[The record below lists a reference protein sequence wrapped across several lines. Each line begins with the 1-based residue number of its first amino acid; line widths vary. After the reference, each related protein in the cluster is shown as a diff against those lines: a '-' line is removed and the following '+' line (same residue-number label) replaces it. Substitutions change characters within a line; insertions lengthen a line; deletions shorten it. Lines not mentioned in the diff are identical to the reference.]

1 MGLSTQDKTMDVMY
15 ETLTAG
21 LPRLGLELE
30 KQTRKTLCA
39 FGQAVVD
46 QNQVMNL
53 TAITEPEQ
61 VAKLHLLDSLSLLTL
76 TDLRGKRM
84 IDVGCGA
91 GFPGVPVKI
100 ACPEVELTLLDSLG
114 KRMHWLEGCLP
125 ALGVEAAC
133 VTARAE
139 EAVAERREQYDVA
152 TSRAVARLNIL
163 LELTAPYVKV
173 GGTVLAMKGTA
184 AQEELEEAKNAIRR
198 LGLKLERIAE
208 FPVDGTAHTVIVLRK
223 IAPTPPQYPRRYAK
237 IKQAPL

>member
-1 MGLSTQDKTMDVMY
+1 MGLDLSD
-15 ETLTAG
+15 ETCS
-21 LPRLGLELE
+21 R
-30 KQTRKTLCA
+30 LCA
-39 FGQAVVD
+39 FGEAVVE
-46 QNQVMNL
+46 QNKVMNL
-53 TAITEPEQ
+53 TAITEPAQ
-61 VAKLHLLDSLSLLTL
+61 VAKLHLLDSISLLTL
-76 TDLRGKRM
+76 EDLKGRKM

-100 ACPEVELTLLDSLG
+100 ACPEVQLTLLDSLG
-114 KRMHWLEGCLP
+114 KRMNWLETVLP
-125 ALGVEAAC
+125 TLGVEAEC

-139 EAVAERREQYDVA
+139 EAVAQRRETYDVA

-173 GGTVLAMKGTA
+173 GGKVLAMKGTA
-184 AQEELEEAKNAIRR
+184 ALEELQEAKNAIKR
-198 LGLKLERIAE
+198 LGLQLERVAE

>member
-1 MGLSTQDKTMDVMY
+1 MPMMNETLKQGLPGLGLSLSEDTC
-15 ETLTAG
+15 
-21 LPRLGLELE
+21 
-30 KQTRKTLCA
+30 TRLCA
-39 FGQAVVD
+39 FGEAVVE
-46 QNQVMNL
+46 QNKVMNL
-53 TAITEPEQ
+53 TAITEPAQ

-76 TDLRGKRM
+76 EELSGKKM

-100 ACPEVELTLLDSLG
+100 ACPGVQLTLLDSLG
-114 KRMHWLEGCLP
+114 KRMAWLERVLP
-125 ALGVEAAC
+125 ELGVEAEC

-139 EAVAERREQYDVA
+139 EAVASRREQYDIA

-173 GGTVLAMKGTA
+173 GGKVLAMKGTA
-184 AQEELEEAKNAIRR
+184 ALEELQEAKNAIKR
-198 LGLKLERIAE
+198 LGLQLERVAE

-223 IAPTPPQYPRRYAK
+223 VAPTPLQYPRRYAK